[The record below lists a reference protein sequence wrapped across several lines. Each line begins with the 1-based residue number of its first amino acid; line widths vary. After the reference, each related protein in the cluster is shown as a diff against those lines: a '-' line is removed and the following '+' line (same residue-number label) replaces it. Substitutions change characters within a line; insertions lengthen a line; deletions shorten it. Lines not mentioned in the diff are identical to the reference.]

1 MKLLLI
7 SQYFPPEIG
16 AGATRSEA
24 MVRYLGE
31 LGWEIEV
38 ISELPNY
45 PTGMVPEG
53 YDKKAFHQQERYHK
67 ALIHRVWV
75 WANARKNN
83 AEKLGLFVTY
93 LWSSL
98 IYVMLNPQECDIVYA
113 SSPPIFA
120 AIAGCLIAKLL
131 KTRFVLEIRDIWPD
145 AAVDIGSVNEHSL
158 FYKTAKVVENWL
170 YRQADV
176 IIPVTEASKKIIK
189 ERAPGKPVKVISN
202 GVDLDIFKP
211 IPNANDLLD
220 EPVDET
226 KFRVGYVGSLG
237 VIHDMKTL
245 VKAAKL
251 CEDDPEIEFIVIGD
265 GGQRQVFLDAI
276 EQIKPANLKWLGLK
290 KHEQVPAYISSF
302 DLALNPVY
310 GYDIFESIIT
320 VKFYEYLACG
330 VPVISTSRGLLK
342 KESDLSGAA
351 VAVEPEKPD
360 ILAKKIRELKSNP
373 DYLHKLASNACNYV
387 SKNNSRKVLNARLS
401 ELLMDLVKK
410 DE

>member
-24 MVRYLGE
+24 MVRYLSE

-45 PTGMVPEG
+45 PTGNISAG
-53 YDKKAFHQQERYHK
+53 YDKKRFHQQEQVYH

-83 AEKLGLFVTY
+83 AEKLGLFITY
-93 LWSSL
+93 LCSSL
-98 IYVMLNPQECDIVYA
+98 IYIIQHPKKYDVVYT

-131 KTRFVLEIRDIWPD
+131 QTRFVLEIRDIWPD
-145 AAVDIGSVNEHSL
+145 AAVDIGSVDPHSL
-158 FYKTAKVVENWL
+158 LYKASKIVERWL
-170 YRQADV
+170 YRNADL
-176 IIPVTEASKKIIK
+176 IIPVTEASREII
-189 ERAPGKPVKVISN
+189 EQRAPGKPVEVISN
-202 GVDLDIFKP
+202 GVDLHIFKP
-211 IPNANDLLD
+211 IANANEILD
-220 EPVDET
+220 EPVDKT
-226 KFRVGYVGSLG
+226 KFRVGYVGSIG
-237 VIHDMKTL
+237 VIHDMRTL

-251 CEDDPEIEFIVIGD
+251 CEDDPDIEFIVVGD
-265 GGQRQVFLDAI
+265 GGQRQAFQKALA
-276 EQIKPANLKWLGLK
+276 QIQPANLKWLGLK
-290 KHEQVPAYISSF
+290 KHEQVPSYISSF

-310 GYDIFESIIT
+310 SYEIFESIIT

-342 KESDLSGAA
+342 KESEISKAA
-351 VAVEPEKPD
+351 IAVEPENPSQ
-360 ILAKKIRELKSNP
+360 LAKEIKRLKRHPELLSEMK
-373 DYLHKLASNACNYV
+373 KNALTYV
-387 SKNNSRKVLNARLS
+387 QSYSRKVLAEHLS
-401 ELLMDLVKK
+401 NTLKNLF
-410 DE
+410 

>member
-7 SQYFPPEIG
+7 SQYFPPEVG

-45 PTGMVPEG
+45 PTGIVPPS
-53 YDKKAFHQQERYHK
+53 YKKRKFHQQEIIHN
-67 ALIHRVWV
+67 AIIHRVWV

-83 AEKLGLFVTY
+83 LEKMGLFVTY

-98 IYVMLNPQECDIVYA
+98 TYVVLYPKKYDLVYA

-131 KTRFVLEIRDIWPD
+131 QTRFVLEIRDIWPD
-145 AAVDIGSVNEHSL
+145 AAVDIGSVDRHSFL
-158 FYKTAKVVENWL
+158 FKFSKIVELWL
-170 YRQADV
+170 YRNADL
-176 IIPVTEASKKIIK
+176 IIPVTEASRDII
-189 ERAPGKPVKVISN
+189 EQRAPGKQVHVISN

-211 IPNANDLLD
+211 IPNAKEMLD
-220 EPVDET
+220 EPVDTT

-237 VIHDMKTL
+237 VIHDMRTL

-251 CEDDPEIEFIVIGD
+251 CEDDPDIEFIVIGD
-265 GGQRQVFLDAI
+265 GGQRQEFLDAI
-276 EQIKPANLKWLGLK
+276 EQVKPANLKWLGLK
-290 KHEQVPAYISSF
+290 QHEQIPIYISSF

-310 GYDIFESIIT
+310 GYNIFESIIT

-342 KESDLSGAA
+342 KESEKSGAA
-351 VAVEPEKPD
+351 IAVEPENAE
-360 ILAKKIRELKSNP
+360 ILAKKIKRLKTDP
-373 DYLHKLASNACNYV
+373 HLLEEMKLKAHDYIRLY
-387 SKNNSRKVLNARLS
+387 SRKVLANKLS
-401 ELLMDLVKK
+401 ETLINTI
-410 DE
+410 